1 MRNIYDIIR
10 EQKVLVDLN
19 IMKYD
24 RYHTNDFIIA
34 NEQTLYVQEGFG
46 EKVSKAVKKV
56 IEFIKNVIKKIGEIV
71 KRVFNY
77 FRGESNVV
85 KDAEEDIKTINK
97 LAAEKESGVEK
108 KPDKPKEEPKK
119 EEPKPEPPK
128 VEPKKE
134 EPKPEP
140 PKVEPKQVEKPE
152 GPKAPKVDDAK
163 KNIEKY
169 VEPKKEEP
177 KPEPPKEEPK
187 REPERPKVNYT
198 TYSDNRPKNLKSGEN
213 KMMNN
218 KFGAYI
224 DAKNLKDL
232 LSQYKLRVY
241 LTNPCGPFSKREELM
256 KKMPAAFDKAINTS
270 MRKFDMLE
278 KDVFENG
285 KDFDAT
291 NLCLSM
297 LSVDLFG
304 ERHEFTGAENVHKFT
319 ELMFKELGDGI
330 SERGIDIEI
339 AGKKGEKTSEPVYVH
354 KLADDIID
362 YCSKG
367 PQFCK
372 ELGNMRKRI
381 SDRLDKLMDEIE
393 TRNTNALCSMG
404 FRLGSI
410 VIDIFGDLSYSTT
423 QMYNTYKKII
433 KRAVKDYADAK
444 EVGLEIDWD
453 KRNDRRFKS
462 TYTY

>member
-24 RYHTNDFIIA
+24 RYYTNDFIIA

-46 EKVSKAVKKV
+46 DKVSKAVKKV

-128 VEPKKE
+128 E
-134 EPKPEP
+134 E

-198 TYSDNRPKNLKSGEN
+198 SYSDNRPKNLKSGEN

-330 SERGIDIEI
+330 SERGIDIEL

-393 TRNTNALCSMG
+393 TRNTNALCRMG

-410 VIDIFGDLSYSTT
+410 VIDIFGDLSHSTT

-433 KRAVKDYADAK
+433 KAAVKDYAEAK
-444 EVGLEIDWD
+444 DVGLEIDWD
-453 KRNDRRFKS
+453 RLNNNRFKS
-462 TYTY
+462 MRTY